1 MKGTGP
7 AMRRTSSPFEVNRW
21 DWYARGD
28 DAVVRRVARGTKS
41 DPQNNSSDRVLW
53 ECGLV
58 ITVPLACAALVEIAL
73 KVSGV

>member
-1 MKGTGP
+1 
-7 AMRRTSSPFEVNRW
+7 MRKTSSPFEVNRW

-28 DAVVRRVARGTKS
+28 DSVVRRAARGATN
-41 DPQNNSSDRVLW
+41 DAENNSSDRVLW

-58 ITVPLACAALVEIAL
+58 IAVPLACAALVELAL

>member
-1 MKGTGP
+1 
-7 AMRRTSSPFEVNRW
+7 MRKFSPFEVNRW

-28 DAVVRRVARGTKS
+28 ETVVRRTARGTKS
-41 DPQNNSSDRVLW
+41 GPEDNSSERVLW

-58 ITVPLACAALVEIAL
+58 IAVPLAIAAFVEFAL